1 MGPSWYTVVQ
11 SVEVVLDDEL
21 DSAVRAQWAR
31 LREAGLD
38 SQGRIRA
45 ETNRPHVTLFVA
57 QAVPPELDETIRAAV
72 GPLPVP
78 IRLGGI
84 VVFGSRRVTL
94 ARAVVPSA
102 DLLAVHARVYDALR
116 GCPGVPEHI
125 RPGDWTPHVT
135 LARRV
140 PAHDLGRAVV
150 TAGTRHAGESG
161 SVTAVRRWDGTA
173 KREWFVA
180 GMPGPARA

>member
-1 MGPSWYTVVQ
+1 MVQ
-11 SVEVVLDDEL
+11 SVEVVLDDDL
-21 DSAVRAQWAR
+21 DAAVRAQWVH
-31 LREAGLD
+31 LQEAGLD

-45 ETNRPHVTLFVA
+45 ATNRPHVTLFVA
-57 QAVPPELDETIRAAV
+57 QAIPSELDDAIHDAV

-78 IRLGGI
+78 VRIGGV

-102 DLLAVHARVYDALR
+102 ELLALHTRVFEVLR
-116 GCPGVPEHI
+116 GCPGIPEHI

-140 PAHDLGRAVV
+140 PARDLGRAVL
-150 TAGTRHAGESG
+150 TAETRHAGDAG
-161 SVTAVRRWDGTA
+161 AAIAVRRWDGTA
-173 KREWFVA
+173 RCEWFVA
-180 GMPGPARA
+180 GGIGRDR